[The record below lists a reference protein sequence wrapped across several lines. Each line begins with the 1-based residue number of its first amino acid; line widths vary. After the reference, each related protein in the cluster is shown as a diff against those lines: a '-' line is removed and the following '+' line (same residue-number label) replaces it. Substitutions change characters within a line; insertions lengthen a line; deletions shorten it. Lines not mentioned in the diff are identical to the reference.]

1 MTEQPRVWRSAQTGK
16 YHRQASS
23 GVYEAQ
29 LVTPGD
35 IANVEAVTILDEVLG
50 LARPQY
56 TLRGLCRPIRMDA
69 LTARVDVATK
79 LAGREKVPPLVE
91 AELSA
96 QDYTPVEFD
105 LWKNVVHVA
114 ISDEAAKKA
123 AHDILSLHV
132 ADAARD
138 LARMENKQ
146 ISEEL
151 ADATDVTGADW
162 GTSTNNPFDDLVEV
176 ISTIEGNGYPVDWIA
191 AHPLVWGDFLSNPFV
206 RGSLQG
212 VQLPAGRIF
221 QVPGLPGVT
230 GISDNQ
236 LTNTVAYVGSSAAPA
251 LVLGEG
257 PTEAARY
264 RDERAGY
271 DAYIIRQW
279 LEPKLVIS
287 DAVRELTGV
296 HA

>member
-1 MTEQPRVWRSAQTGK
+1 MTEQPRIWRSAQTGK
-16 YHRQASS
+16 YHRQVSS

-56 TLRGLCRPIRMDA
+56 TLRGVCRPIRMDA

-151 ADATDVTGADW
+151 ADATDESGVDW
-162 GTSTNNPFDDLVEV
+162 GTSTNNPFDDLVAV

-279 LEPKLVIS
+279 LEPKLVIG

>member
-1 MTEQPRVWRSAQTGK
+1 LTEQPRVWRSAQTGK
-16 YHRQASS
+16 YHKQAST

-29 LVTPGD
+29 LITPGD
-35 IANVEAVTILDEVLG
+35 ITSIEAVTVLDEVLG

-56 TLRGLCRPIRMDA
+56 ILRGICRGIRMDA
-69 LTARVDVATK
+69 LTASIDVATK
-79 LAGREKVPPLVE
+79 LTGREKVPPLGE
-91 AELSA
+91 AVLSA
-96 QDYTPVEFD
+96 QDYTDVDFD

-114 ISDEAAKKA
+114 ISDEAMKKA
-123 AHDILSLHV
+123 AHDVMGLHV

-146 ISEEL
+146 IAEEL
-151 ADATDVTGADW
+151 AGATDVSGVDW
-162 GTSTNNPFDDLVEV
+162 GTSTNNPFDKLVEV
-176 ISTIEGNGYPVDWIA
+176 IATIEGNGYPVDWIA
-191 AHPLVWGDFLSNPFV
+191 AHPIVWGDFLSNPFV
-206 RGSLQG
+206 KGSLQG
-212 VQLPAGRIF
+212 VQLPAGRVF

-230 GISDNQ
+230 GVSDNQ
-236 LTNTVAYVGSSAAPA
+236 LTNTVAYVGSSVAPA
-251 LVLGEG
+251 MVLGEG

-264 RDERAGY
+264 RDEKAGY

-279 LEPKLVIS
+279 IQPKLVIG